1 MKKFA
6 ALIALVLPFL
16 AQAQE
21 TGIMY
26 SNGKIYVVVAVIA
39 TIFVGLAGYLVY
51 LDSKISKIED
61 EK

>member
-1 MKKFA
+1 M
-6 ALIALVLPFL
+6 ALVVPFL

-51 LDSKISKIED
+51 LDKKISKIED